1 MMKVSRR
8 IKSLL
13 FLSGF
18 LLLLL
23 STTFGV
29 VQKLGHFGIDV
40 GEIYPLLP
48 VSLIANE
55 DTPSLYSPPELIPT
69 FVRNVSVNSGLLTGG
84 GLLDNEDLLK
94 RKYDDDCEEYDVKY
108 ITVEEGGEIEVWEN
122 EIEVPEYALEEDTWM
137 ALYIPTSSFIEY
149 YVYPPSLVF
158 YDSVEVKLSYQFADL
173 KLVNEEDISVVQWIP
188 DLQKWQILGGE
199 VDIEENEV
207 EVKVISFPAPGN
219 DFSRFALADH
229 N

>member
-1 MMKVSRR
+1 MIVSRR

-13 FLSGF
+13 LLSGL

-29 VQKLGHFGIDV
+29 AQRLGHFGINV
-40 GEIYPLLP
+40 GEFYPLLP
-48 VSLIANE
+48 VSLIAYE
-55 DTPSLYSPPELIPT
+55 DTPSLYSPPEPIPT
-69 FVRNVSVNSGLLTGG
+69 FVRYFSVENGILTGG
-84 GLLDNEDLLK
+84 ELLDDEDLLK
-94 RKYDDDCEEYDVKY
+94 RKYDDDCEEYDVEY

-122 EIEVPEYALEEDTWM
+122 EIEIPEDALEDDTWM
-137 ALYIPTSSFIEY
+137 ALYIPSSRFIEY

-173 KLVNEEDISVVQWIP
+173 KLVNEENISVVQWIP
-188 DLQKWQILGGE
+188 DLQRWQDLGGK
-199 VDIEENEV
+199 VDIEDNEV
-207 EVKVISFPAPGN
+207 EVKVVSFPPPGN